1 MKRDKRLE
9 IIKEI
14 VTNNK
19 ISTQE
24 ELQSLLLERGVE
36 VTQATLSRDIRKLNI
51 IKNGIKERV
60 FTHF

>member
-36 VTQATLSRDIRKLNI
+36 ASYF
-51 IKNGIKERV
+51 IKRYQKIKYYKK
-60 FTHF
+60 TG

>member
-1 MKRDKRLE
+1 MKSAMKRDKRLE

-36 VTQATLSRDIRKLNI
+36 VTQEIGRAH
-51 IKNGIKERV
+51 V
-60 FTHF
+60 

>member
-51 IKNGIKERV
+51 IKTG
-60 FTHF
+60 